1 MFIIQYIYIY
11 YIPMC
16 MYGNPDTTKRGSSIM
31 TEMAAKVVKA
41 EGVVYIVG
49 RECLPNCGGWEAFG
63 VYIECS
69 NCERCDNNREI
80 FTVCACSVYVY
91 DVYGISKNE
100 DVRSLASVHAAQH
113 IFLGGLDVTLA
124 RSFYTS
130 PHYSPWFII

>member
-1 MFIIQYIYIY
+1 MFIIQYNIY

-16 MYGNPDTTKRGSSIM
+16 VYIRESGYNKTRLIDYDRDGGGGY
-31 TEMAAKVVKA
+31 EA

-49 RECLPNCGGWEAFG
+49 RECLPNCGGWEAFR

-69 NCERCDNNREI
+69 NCEGDNNREI
-80 FTVCACSVYVY
+80 FTVCACSVY
-91 DVYGISKNE
+91 DAYGISKNE
-100 DVRSLASVHAAQH
+100 DVRPLASVHAAQH